1 MPVPPSINRV
11 TATDATEAA
20 SAQDLVLVRRAQAG
34 DVEAFGE
41 LVERN
46 RRAVFRAALAAVG
59 SPTEADD
66 VAQEAFV
73 TAFQKLKGF
82 RAESSFKTWLLSITW
97 RKAIDRRK
105 SVTRWVQRMVGPA
118 HSSETGEEWNPMDRL
133 PAGGPS
139 QEDDLMTSDLQNR
152 LKPLIASLPKKLRD
166 ALLLAGSGDHTYD
179 EIGTMLKIPTGT
191 VKWRVSEARKV
202 LKYKMTSMGYTDV

>member
-1 MPVPPSINRV
+1 MAVSPSIERV
-11 TATDATEAA
+11 TATDAAEAA

-59 SPTEADD
+59 SATEADD

-73 TAFQKLKGF
+73 TAFQKLNGF
-82 RAESSFKTWLLSITW
+82 RAESSFKTWLLTITW

-105 SVTRWVQRMVGPA
+105 SVTKWMHRLVAPA
-118 HSSETGEEWNPMDRL
+118 HSSETGEEWDPMERL
-133 PAGGPS
+133 AAGGQS
-139 QEDDLMTSDLQNR
+139 QEDELMTSDLQKR
-152 LKPLIASLPKKLRD
+152 LRPLIASLPKKLRD

-179 EIGTMLKIPTGT
+179 EIAKLLKIPTGT

-202 LKYKMTSMGYTDV
+202 LKQKMLSIGYTDV

>member
-1 MPVPPSINRV
+1 MLPEPSIDRV
-11 TATDATEAA
+11 TATEAA
-20 SAQDLVLVRRAQAG
+20 EAATALDLALVRRVQAG

-59 SPTEADD
+59 SATEADD
-66 VAQEAFV
+66 VAQEAFI
-73 TAFQKLKGF
+73 TAFQKLDGF
-82 RAESSFKTWLLSITW
+82 RGESSFKTWLLSITW

-105 SVTRWVQRMVGPA
+105 SVTRWMQRMVAPA
-118 HSSETGEEWNPMDRL
+118 ESRETGEEWNPMDRVAA
-133 PAGGPS
+133 AGRS
-139 QEDDLMTSDLQNR
+139 QEDDLMTSDLQKR

-179 EIGTMLKIPTGT
+179 EIGRLLKIPTGT

-202 LKYKMTSMGYTDV
+202 LKLKMASMGYTDV